1 MTFAQQFPRLIDTT
15 NPDVNEQ
22 SDGKNVSKKLLINK
36 LNCINFQDG
45 TLQIVFKHTRYDRTI
60 SLSAQPQPCT
70 GSILDCVWADSEVAH
85 RQLHS
90 CEFLHLLIANERK
103 LVVVNPEVTSI
114 DETGMRFLL
123 PETCKEFSTRR
134 ACRYQCSDVDV
145 QLVQNSA
152 LFKGVLV
159 DFNALSLRIEV
170 SIAPP
175 QTFQW
180 IRLESPV
187 NIVLSVAGEM
197 RYSGECRLLKQTLDQ
212 QVRTYV
218 LEPISQHV
226 RRFKPKEVRCT
237 RQELVP
243 SPNIVFRHPF
253 IGKRFDLKVI
263 DLSGSG
269 FSVEEDEENSVLLP
283 GMIIPELSL
292 NFAGNFSFSCKAQV
306 IYRNGYGGKGD
317 ANRIKAG
324 FAILDMD
331 MHDHVRMLALLHQ
344 AKDKSSYICNTVD
357 MDALWNFFFETG
369 FIYPQ
374 KYAFIQANKDQLKA
388 TYEKLYT
395 QHPNI
400 ARHFIYQEN
409 GKIYGH
415 CSTLRFYENTWIS
428 HHHAAA
434 KSGSHRAGLV
444 VLNQLS
450 RYINDSNNLF
460 SAHMNYIVGYFRP
473 DNKFPRKVFGG
484 CAAAINDPRKCS
496 VDSFAYFHYHRSY
509 DMEWN
514 ISGPWALARTKPD
527 DLVELEAFYAH
538 RSGGLML
545 HAMDLEPAMVDRND
559 FDQEYQRLG
568 FKREKHLFSV
578 TKDGILKAVIMVVI
592 SDVGLNLSDLTNCIK
607 IFVVD
612 EEDFPREMLQLLLSC
627 LTLKFN
633 KDDVPVLVYPT
644 SYADTNLI
652 PYDKIYNMWVL
663 NLLYSDDYMK
673 FIEKILRTDRI
684 GL

>member
-1 MTFAQQFPRLIDTT
+1 MTLAQQFPRLISTS
-15 NPDVNEQ
+15 PEVNEQ
-22 SDGKNVSKKLLINK
+22 SDGKNVSQKSLLNK
-36 LNCINFQDG
+36 LNFINFQDG
-45 TLQIVFKHTRYDRTI
+45 TLQIIYKHSRYDRTI
-60 SLSAQPQPCT
+60 SISAKPQPCT
-70 GSILDCVWADSEVAH
+70 SSILDCNLTDSEITPQ
-85 RQLHS
+85 QLQAYK
-90 CEFLHLLIANERK
+90 FQHLLIADERK
-103 LVVVNPEVTSI
+103 FYIVKAEIAAIS
-114 DETGMRFLL
+114 ETGIRLIL
-123 PETCKEFSTRR
+123 PETCREFSFRR
-134 ACRYQCSDVDV
+134 ACRYQCDGVDV
-145 QLVQNSA
+145 QLIQNSA

-159 DFNALSLRIEV
+159 DFNAFSLRIKV
-170 SIAPP
+170 TAAPP

-180 IRLESPV
+180 IRVESPV
-187 NIVLSVAGEM
+187 NIVISVAGEVL
-197 RYSGECRLLKQTLDQ
+197 YSGECRLLKQSLDQ
-212 QVRTYV
+212 QIKTYV
-218 LEPISQHV
+218 LEPLHQHV
-226 RRFKPKEVRCT
+226 RRFKPKEIRSL
-237 RQELVP
+237 RQILVP
-243 SPNIVFRHPF
+243 SPNVVFLHPF
-253 IGKRFDLKVI
+253 IGKKFDLKAI
-263 DLSGSG
+263 DLSTSG

-306 IYRNGYGGKGD
+306 VYRNSYSNKRD
-317 ANRIKAG
+317 EHRVKSG

-331 MHDHVRMLALLHQ
+331 MHDHVRMLALLNQ
-344 AKDKSSYICNTVD
+344 AKDKSSYVCNTVD
-357 MDALWNFFFETG
+357 MDNLWDFFFEAG

-374 KYAFIQANKDQLKA
+374 KYAYIEANKEQLKA

-428 HHHAAA
+428 HHHAATR
-434 KSGSHRAGLV
+434 SSSHRAGLV

-450 RYINDSNNLF
+450 RYINDANTIF

-484 CAAAINDPRKCS
+484 CAEAINDSRKCS
-496 VDSFAYFHYHRSY
+496 VDGFAYFHYQRTY

-514 ISGPWALARTKPD
+514 ISGPWGLNRSSPE
-527 DLVELEAFYAH
+527 DLVELEAFYTH

-545 HAMDLEPAMVDRND
+545 HALDLEPSMMDSSSLD
-559 FDQEYQRLG
+559 TEYRRLG
-568 FKREKHLFSV
+568 FKRERHLYSV
-578 TKDGILKAVIMVVI
+578 TYDGILKAIIMVVI

-607 IFVVD
+607 VFVVD
-612 EEDFPREMLQLLLSC
+612 EENFPREMFNLMLSC

-644 SYADTNLI
+644 TYAELNGI

-663 NLLYSDDYMK
+663 NLLYSDEYMK
-673 FIEKILRTDRI
+673 FMEKILKTDKY

>member
-1 MTFAQQFPRLIDTT
+1 MALAQQFPRLIDATI
-15 NPDVNEQ
+15 PDVNAQ
-22 SDGKNVSKKLLINK
+22 SDGKNVSKKLLLNK

-60 SLSAQPQPCT
+60 SLSAQPQPCA
-70 GSILDCVWADSEVAH
+70 GNILDCVWSDSEVAN

-90 CEFLHLLIANERK
+90 CEFQHILIVDGRK
-103 LVVVNPEVTSI
+103 LVVVKPEVTSI
-114 DETGMRFLL
+114 NEKGIRFLL
-123 PETCKEFSTRR
+123 PETSQEFSNRR
-134 ACRYQCSDVDV
+134 ACRYLCSGVDV

-152 LFKGVLV
+152 LFTGELV
-159 DFNALSLRIEV
+159 DFNALSLRINV
-170 SIAPP
+170 TIAPP

-197 RYSGECRLLKQTLDQ
+197 LYSGECRLLKQTLDQ

-218 LEPISQHV
+218 LEPLNQHV
-226 RRFKPKEVRCT
+226 RRFKPKEVRSA

-306 IYRNGYGGKGD
+306 VYRNGCSSKGD

-374 KYAFIQANKDQLKA
+374 KYAFIQANKEQLKA

-395 QHPNI
+395 QHPSI

-415 CSTLRFYENTWIS
+415 FSTLRFYENTWIN
-428 HHHAAA
+428 HHHAA
-434 KSGSHRAGLV
+434 SRSSFNRAGLV
-444 VLNQLS
+444 VLSQLS
-450 RYINDSNNLF
+450 RYINDASNLY
-460 SAHMNYIVGYFRP
+460 SAHMNYIAGYFRP
-473 DNKFPRKVFGG
+473 DNRFPRNFFGG

-496 VDSFAYFHYHRSY
+496 IDSFAYFHYLRTY
-509 DMEWN
+509 DTDWN
-514 ISGPWALARTKPD
+514 IS
-527 DLVELEAFYAH
+527 
-538 RSGGLML
+538 
-545 HAMDLEPAMVDRND
+545 
-559 FDQEYQRLG
+559 
-568 FKREKHLFSV
+568 
-578 TKDGILKAVIMVVI
+578 
-592 SDVGLNLSDLTNCIK
+592 
-607 IFVVD
+607 
-612 EEDFPREMLQLLLSC
+612 
-627 LTLKFN
+627 
-633 KDDVPVLVYPT
+633 
-644 SYADTNLI
+644 
-652 PYDKIYNMWVL
+652 
-663 NLLYSDDYMK
+663 
-673 FIEKILRTDRI
+673 
-684 GL
+684 